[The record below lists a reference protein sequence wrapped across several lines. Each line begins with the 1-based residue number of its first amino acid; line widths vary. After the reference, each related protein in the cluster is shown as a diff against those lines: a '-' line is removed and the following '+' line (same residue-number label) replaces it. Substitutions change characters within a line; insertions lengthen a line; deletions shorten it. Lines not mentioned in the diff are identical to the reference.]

1 MLGRIRALKLVA
13 FTVGTTPQF
22 TAGLATTSTVTDDTA
37 VGTTLLTV
45 VATDPGDTLT
55 LTLQSTTPAST
66 AFNFDPASGISL
78 PLNLFHSLY

>member
-1 MLGRIRALKLVA
+1 MSLSLSSLVVGR
-13 FTVGTTPQF
+13 TPQF

-45 VATDPGDTLT
+45 AATDPGDTLT

-66 AFNFDPASGISL
+66 AFNFDPATGISL
-78 PLNLFHSLY
+78 PLNLFQSLY